1 MKEGNDYGF
10 DLNRV
15 QTIDVY
21 LKKALRELGAKKTEM
36 VMISDDDYFFF

>member
-21 LKKALRELGAKKTEM
+21 LKKGLRELGAKTEM